1 MENYFHTLLAT
12 PLFAGIK
19 ENELSA
25 MLSCMDANVLVI
37 PKNTPVF
44 LEGDDAGF
52 FGIVLEGSVQIVKDD
67 FYGNRSILTY
77 AEPGELFGEA
87 FACGEVEK
95 MPVSGYAAKDSK
107 ILMLSCKKMLTVCS
121 SACSFHNRLI
131 KNLLTVV
138 ANRNLNLSQK
148 ISVMSHKTTKEKLMA
163 YLLEQ
168 AKKSGSTEFTIPLDR
183 QALADYLGVERS
195 AMSAELGKLRKAG
208 ILDTT
213 GSRFHL
219 LKEHPINQR
228 FD

>member
-1 MENYFHTLLAT
+1 MNKYLDLLLAS
-12 PLFAGIK
+12 PLFTGISK
-19 ENELSA
+19 DDLSA
-25 MLSCMDANVLVI
+25 MLGCMEARVAAI
-37 PKNTPVF
+37 PKNAPVF

-52 FGIVLEGSVQIVKDD
+52 FGIVLEGGVQIVKDD

-87 FACGEVEK
+87 FACGDVEK

-107 ILMLSCKKMLTVCS
+107 VLLLSCKKMLTVCS

-168 AKKSGSTEFTIPLDR
+168 AKRAGSPKFTIPLDR

-208 ILDTT
+208 ILETE
-213 GSRFHL
+213 GSHFQL
-219 LKEHPINQR
+219 LKET
-228 FD
+228 

>member
-1 MENYFHTLLAT
+1 MEKYFDKLLAT
-12 PLFAGIK
+12 PLFAGI
-19 ENELSA
+19 ETEELSA
-25 MLSCMDANVLVI
+25 LLGCMEANVVTT
-37 PKNTPVF
+37 PKNTTVF

-87 FACGEVEK
+87 FACGEMEK

-121 SACSFHNRLI
+121 SACTFHNRLV

-138 ANRNLNLSQK
+138 ANQNLNLSQK

-163 YLLEQ
+163 YLLEE
-168 AKKSGSTEFTIPLDR
+168 AKRAGSSEFTIPLDR

-208 ILDTT
+208 ILESE
-213 GSRFHL
+213 GSHFRL
-219 LKEHPINQR
+219 LKEI
-228 FD
+228 

>member
-1 MENYFHTLLAT
+1 MEKYFDKLLAT
-12 PLFAGIK
+12 PLFSGIAK
-19 ENELSA
+19 NELSA
-25 MLSCMDANVLVI
+25 MLGCMEASVLTAQ
-37 PKNTPVF
+37 KNSPVF

-87 FACGEVEK
+87 FACGDVDK
-95 MPVSGYAAKDSK
+95 MSVSGYAAKDSK

-168 AKKSGSTEFTIPLDR
+168 AKRAGRSDFTIPLDR

-208 ILDTT
+208 ILESE
-213 GSRFHL
+213 GSHFRL
-219 LKEHPINQR
+219 LKEMQ
-228 FD
+228 